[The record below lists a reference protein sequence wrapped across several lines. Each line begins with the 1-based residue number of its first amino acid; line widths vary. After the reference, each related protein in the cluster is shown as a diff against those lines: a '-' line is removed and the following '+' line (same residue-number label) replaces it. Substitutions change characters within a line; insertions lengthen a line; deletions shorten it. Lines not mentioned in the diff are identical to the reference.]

1 MPVEIER
8 KFLVTGDG
16 WRAGAVGEP
25 YRQGYLGRSGRATV
39 RVRVAGRSAFLTVK
53 GEKPGR
59 VRAEFE
65 YPIPVEDAEE
75 MLRTLCGDAVIEK
88 TRYEVVHAGRVWHV
102 DEFGGANRG
111 LVLAELEL
119 DHPDGAF
126 ERPDWVDREVTEDPR
141 YRNSSLVET
150 PMTD

>member
-25 YRQGYLGRSGRATV
+25 YRQGYVGRSDRATV

-53 GEKPGR
+53 GEGPGR

-65 YPIPVEDAEE
+65 YPIPLDDAED
-75 MLRTLCGDAVIEK
+75 MLRTLCGRSVIEK
-88 TRYEVVHAGRVWHV
+88 TRYEVVHGGRVWHV

-111 LVLAELEL
+111 LVLAEVEL
-119 DHPDGAF
+119 DHPDSAF
-126 ERPDWVDREVTEDPR
+126 DPPDWIGREVTEDPR
-141 YRNSSLVET
+141 YRNASLVDSPLRE
-150 PMTD
+150 